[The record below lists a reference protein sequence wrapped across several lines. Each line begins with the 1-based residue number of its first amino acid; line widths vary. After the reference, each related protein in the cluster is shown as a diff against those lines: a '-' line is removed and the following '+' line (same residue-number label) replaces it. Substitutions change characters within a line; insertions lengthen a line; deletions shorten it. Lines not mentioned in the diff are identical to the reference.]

1 MSTDLAKRSA
11 ARRACQLSGLTGAL
25 LLLRERGGSDDDLDV
40 GSELRGQHRRVF
52 HHSIVRERHVIQG
65 GGHQPGNANLLW
77 PLLRQYT
84 LP

>member
-1 MSTDLAKRSA
+1 MFGPSSA
-11 ARRACQLSGLTGAL
+11 ATLAWASSAPVAAL
-25 LLLRERGGSDDDLDV
+25 AEQDIGNNCKKVSQREAGTEVNLCVIRG
-40 GSELRGQHRRVF
+40 
-52 HHSIVRERHVIQG
+52 G